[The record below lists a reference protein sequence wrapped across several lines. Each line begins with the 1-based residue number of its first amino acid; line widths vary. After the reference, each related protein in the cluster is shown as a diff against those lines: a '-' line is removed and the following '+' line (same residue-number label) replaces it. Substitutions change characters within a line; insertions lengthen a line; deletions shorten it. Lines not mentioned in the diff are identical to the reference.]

1 MDQYQICASTNLGQ
15 YDIISPQEGVAYLQD
30 PPLMDLQLGSQLQ
43 TTVMHETL
51 QIEVWG
57 GGELF
62 DHVAVEYWGEKHTSK
77 TKRSFLIRYLD
88 SSQQM
93 RKNDIQYL

>member
-15 YDIISPQEGVAYLQD
+15 YIISPQEGVAYLQD

-51 QIEVWG
+51 QIEVWDG
-57 GGELF
+57 GNCLIMWQLNTG
-62 DHVAVEYWGEKHTSK
+62 GK
-77 TKRSFLIRYLD
+77 TYL
-88 SSQQM
+88 
-93 RKNDIQYL
+93 